1 MKKIILLAAVA
12 FSTTFAFAQNTDRS
26 SVEDHDVRKGFY
38 GNININSLSPFDE
51 TYNLGIGG
59 GMHFSEQFHI
69 GLSYFGGKGSTSRLF
84 SDSVGALG
92 IDSDLKYRSFGI
104 ELGYEVP
111 LHEHFSIMPY
121 FNQSFVKYTYT
132 SDYFHSADFLVA
144 PSLEDNFLNTQI
156 GAKLFFVA
164 NENIKIGANIGYGL
178 ANGVNLYNTDASNLS
193 GLNAGITLQYNY
205 FLPKW

>member
-1 MKKIILLAAVA
+1 MKKLIILAAVA
-12 FSTTFAFAQNTDRS
+12 FSTTFAFAQHTDRS

-38 GNININSLSPFDE
+38 GNLNINSLSPFDQ
-51 TYNLGIGG
+51 TYNFGVGG

-84 SDSVGALG
+84 SDSVSDLG
-92 IDSDLKYRSFGI
+92 INADLKYRSFGI

-121 FNQSFVKYTYT
+121 FNQSFVKYTYEGN
-132 SDYFHSADFLVA
+132 SLFL
-144 PSLEDNFLNTQI
+144 PEIGMNLEDNFLNTQI

-178 ANGVNLYNTDASNLS
+178 ANGVNLYNTEASNLS